1 MKHFEI
7 KKYVLIYLLAIVL
20 LILNKAI
27 SATAPLIL
35 PIIVDG
41 AILGNDL
48 QDSLMLRFISKFFV
62 IEQGLYSIL
71 ILSLIMLFFSIFAVF
86 LAYIT
91 DILNV
96 VATENIIKKLRCSL
110 QAHIGRF
117 TYEHYTKQDTGDLL
131 QRCTSNVEI
140 IKKTLSHF
148 AIHGLGIIFSICY
161 IITLMMMQSVKMTLI
176 SSFSIPI
183 IFIFSLSFFIYIKK
197 RDNIAYKK
205 EALMM
210 QVAQEN
216 LTGMRVV
223 KAFSM
228 QDYEIKKFEEKS
240 KSYRD
245 ENLKINFSHA
255 LLWSINDAI
264 ASAQIMFVVLYG
276 SYLAYIGELSV
287 GQVVLFSQYVVMLIF
302 PVRHLGRIVSN
313 IASLTVSIK
322 RIREVLNAPKEDI
335 STSENIT
342 KLQGDLSFENI
353 SFSYPSSK
361 EKEVLKNVSF
371 TVKEGQMFGIIGM
384 TGSGKTSLMYLL
396 ERLYSPNKGKIVIG
410 EKDISN
416 VSLNMLRDHI
426 GIVLQEPFL
435 YSKTIKENIR
445 LSNPSSSDDAVI
457 EVAKQASFH
466 KDIMEFE
473 DGYDTIVGE
482 NGITLSGGQ
491 KQRLAIARTLLR
503 NPKVIVFDDSLSSVD
518 TTTDAQIRASIEKIR
533 GKKILIVISH
543 RLSSVMNAD
552 KIIVLENGHII
563 EEGTHSE
570 LLSKNGIY
578 KHIYEIQNNI

>member
-1 MKHFEI
+1 
-7 KKYVLIYLLAIVL
+7 
-20 LILNKAI
+20 
-27 SATAPLIL
+27 
-35 PIIVDG
+35 
-41 AILGNDL
+41 
-48 QDSLMLRFISKFFV
+48 
-62 IEQGLYSIL
+62 
-71 ILSLIMLFFSIFAVF
+71 
-86 LAYIT
+86 
-91 DILNV
+91 
-96 VATENIIKKLRCSL
+96 
-110 QAHIGRF
+110 
-117 TYEHYTKQDTGDLL
+117 
-131 QRCTSNVEI
+131 
-140 IKKTLSHF
+140 
-148 AIHGLGIIFSICY
+148 
-161 IITLMMMQSVKMTLI
+161 
-176 SSFSIPI
+176 
-183 IFIFSLSFFIYIKK
+183 
-197 RDNIAYKK
+197 
-205 EALMM
+205 MM

-276 SYLAYIGELSV
+276 SYLAYIGELSI

-335 STSENIT
+335 STSGNIT

-396 ERLYSPNKGKIVIG
+396 ERLYSPNKGKIAIG

-503 NPKVIVFDDSLSSVD
+503 NPKVIIFDDSLSSVD